1 MKKILLLI
9 ILALTLIGCT
19 KTPEAKV
26 LSTPTNLNHQQN
38 IISFDAVSHATSYI
52 VDINGEE
59 IEITTTTYTIELF
72 GEVTVKVKARAA
84 GYQDS
89 SYSNELV
96 FSIPL
101 SLPDVRYNYSIH
113 SSFDLFIYTFQAGIA
128 IDNITSST
136 TSISTND
143 YTFINNQ
150 LVFKSTYLKSLDP
163 KLHEFVVS
171 LGTSGQLNLAIL
183 ITETQLPYLISNNT
197 IDFDSNDITLNV
209 ELFGGTI
216 VGLSGNSITSSD
228 YTVSGSSITLHSTFI
243 NQYFSTHPNETTL
256 SIKYD
261 LRLGDSY
268 VFGYLFI
275 KK

>member
-19 KTPEAKV
+19 KTPEVKV
-26 LSTPTNLNHQQN
+26 LSTPTNLSHQQN

-52 VDINGEE
+52 IDINGEE
-59 IEITTTTYTIELF
+59 IEITTTTYTIELY
-72 GEVTVKVKARAA
+72 GEVTVKVKARAE

-150 LVFKSTYLKSLDP
+150 LIFKSTYLKSLDR
-163 KLHEFVVS
+163 KLHEFAIS
-171 LGTSGQLNLAIL
+171 LGAMGQLNLTIL

-228 YTVSGSSITLHSTFI
+228 YTISGSSITLHSTFI